1 MNLGT
6 VLVTGGAG
14 FLGSH
19 LVEALLNLGSKQ
31 VNHIHCVDVVPY
43 KNPSSDSSLRNRLTS
58 HVVDLR
64 NVNAIKKL
72 INETQPTVIFHLA
85 SVVDVRPIKTQAVMD
100 INVGGTANLL
110 LAASSCSSTK
120 AFVYCS
126 SLDVVY
132 SGYPMDYI
140 SETAPYTNANSFRWW
155 VPGNYYCVSK
165 ARAEEMVLAANSND
179 EQGDRLKTCALR
191 PGHLFGERDAIL
203 DFFVRLPCTV
213 STSGGMSM
221 QYIGNTAAI
230 HILAARALLARDKN
244 VMGEAFNMADRD
256 ISFSQFYGKI
266 LQPTHAAHKPPMLLP
281 IPYLFLFFIGLT
293 FDFFDFLL
301 NILGQFL
308 TPFLMC
314 CRIRKRG
321 NPLLLRFPR
330 HPALCLCSASAL
342 ESSEHHRTNLT
353 KGHKTFHYNEMF
365 GKTSQD
371 NIRLYT
377 WEESIERTRNWAQN
391 KMINHPKHRTI
402 GYSFQ
407 G

>member
-1 MNLGT
+1 LR
-6 VLVTGGAG
+6 
-14 FLGSH
+14 
-19 LVEALLNLGSKQ
+19 
-31 VNHIHCVDVVPY
+31 
-43 KNPSSDSSLRNRLTS
+43 DSG
-58 HVVDLR
+58 
-64 NVNAIKKL
+64 AIKKL
-72 INETQPTVIFHLA
+72 IHQIKPKVIFHLA

-110 LAASSCSSTK
+110 LAATGCSSTE

-132 SGYPMDYI
+132 TGRPMDYV
-140 SETAPYTNANSFRWW
+140 SESHPYTKAKDFRWW

-165 ARAEEMVLAANSND
+165 ARAEEMVLSASGCSDGN
-179 EQGDRLKTCALR
+179 RLKTCALR

-203 DFFVRLPCTV
+203 DFFVRLPASV

-221 QYIGNTAAI
+221 QYIGNAASI
-230 HILAARALLARDKN
+230 HILAARALLSNNSN
-244 VMGEAFNMADRD
+244 VVGEAFNMADRD
-256 ISFSQFYGKI
+256 IPFSQFYGRD
-266 LQPTHAAHKPPMLLP
+266 LQPTHEGHKPPWLLP
-281 IPYLFLFFIGLT
+281 IPYMILFLIGLT

-301 NILGQFL
+301 WILSQFV

-314 CRIRKRG
+314 FRCRGRG
-321 NPLLLRFPR
+321 QPLLLRFPR

-353 KGHKTFHYNEMF
+353 KGHNVFKYNELY
-365 GKTSQD
+365 GKTTD
-371 NIRLYT
+371 DHVTFFT
-377 WEESIERTRNWAQN
+377 WEDSIQKTRDWAQN
-391 KMINHPKHRTI
+391 KMIHQPNHRTI